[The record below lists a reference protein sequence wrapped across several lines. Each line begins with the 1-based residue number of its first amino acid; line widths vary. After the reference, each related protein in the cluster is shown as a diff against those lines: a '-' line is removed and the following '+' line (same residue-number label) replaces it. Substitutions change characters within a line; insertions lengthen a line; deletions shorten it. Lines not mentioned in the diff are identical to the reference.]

1 MVNEQDI
8 EKLNLLL
15 CNIDPEAAG
24 VFADIVV
31 ELKDLREKYRYDAL
45 TKLRNRTAFE
55 EIDIYKAV
63 VQCDVDNFKQINDN
77 YGHDVGDEVLKFIAK
92 VLTHFFRDNDEVVR
106 RSGDEFTIILNKC
119 SLANAKIK
127 LMNVNQKLGDESSK
141 IAPGLHVSLSY
152 GIAEYTNGKTFEESL
167 KEADKALYVS
177 KNSGKGKVT
186 IYSEIEVDKLGN
198 QLVKR

>member
-8 EKLNLLL
+8 ERLKLS
-15 CNIDPEAAG
+15 CITDPEASRILT
-24 VFADIVV
+24 DIII
-31 ELKDLREKYRYDAL
+31 ELKDLRKKYLYNPL
-45 TKLRNRTAFE
+45 TKVRNRTAFE
-55 EIDIYKAV
+55 EVETYKAV
-63 VQCDVDNFKQINDN
+63 VQCDVDNFKQVNDK
-77 YGHDVGDEVLKFIAK
+77 YGHEVGDEVLKFIAR
-92 VLTHFFRDNDEVVR
+92 VLVHFFRGEDLVVH

-127 LMNVNQKLGDESSK
+127 LMKANEQLGDESSK
-141 IAPGLHVSLSY
+141 IADGLHISLSY
-152 GIAEYTNGKTFEESL
+152 GISEYHDKKEFYKAL
-167 KEADKALYVS
+167 DEADKALYVS